1 MTVSIKE
8 LTFDTIIGLLDFERV
23 TPQKVIVDCEIDYDY
38 ESKDAFIN
46 YALVA
51 ELIKTTM
58 HKEQFELIET
68 ALIVLIND
76 IKTNFPL
83 SKKVSLK
90 ITKPTIIDDCKVS
103 VSHFKSFL

>member
-1 MTVSIKE
+1 LIVSIKE

-23 TPQKVIVDCEIDYDY
+23 TPQQVIIDAHIDYDY
-38 ESKDAFIN
+38 ETKEAFIN
-46 YALVA
+46 YALVV
-51 ELIKTTM
+51 ELIKATM
-58 HKEQFELIET
+58 HKEKFELIET
-68 ALIVLIND
+68 ALTVLIND

-103 VSHFKSFL
+103 VSHSKSFL